1 MFKNP
6 VDQEVK
12 TLPVPATQLKV
23 VQTNH
28 VEAQDC
34 LNASNT
40 SKRRKND
47 LPHRQALHVSPGSY
61 MMQNTCSSMGS
72 RQPPRKPRAFSRGRR
87 ASSPTKWRNPSEF
100 CRRSM
105 PWSRLSWRWWAKNP
119 AAPSPGDSSG
129 HCQGLRARF
138 RNGAEGPCFW
148 GPGILWVWF
157 PGVPRGLVFNANKRA
172 GWAEGKWIHT

>member
-6 VDQEVK
+6 VDQEVE

-34 LNASNT
+34 LNATNT
-40 SKRRKND
+40 SKRGKND
-47 LPHRQALHVSPGSY
+47 SPHRQALHVSPGSY

-72 RQPPRKPRAFSRGRR
+72 RQPRKPRAFSRGRQ
-87 ASSPTKWRNPSEF
+87 ASSQPNGETPASSAGEA
-100 CRRSM
+100 CREAGCHGDDE
-105 PWSRLSWRWWAKNP
+105 PKDP

-129 HCQGLRARF
+129 HCQGLRAWF

-148 GPGILWVWF
+148 GPGISWVWF

-172 GWAEGKWIHT
+172 R